1 MKAYELRKQ
10 TKAELTKQLADLKQE
25 LASLR
30 VQKTSSGSQTKVSQ
44 IGVVRKDIARVLTV
58 MTQLQRS
65 TLREHYRNA
74 KYIPLDLRPKKTRA
88 IRRRLTA
95 HEKGLKTL
103 RQMKKD
109 MNFPAR
115 NFCLSG

>member
-1 MKAYELRKQ
+1 M
-10 TKAELTKQLADLKQE
+10 
-25 LASLR
+25 
-30 VQKTSSGSQTKVSQ
+30 
-44 IGVVRKDIARVLTV
+44 LTV

-65 TLREHYRNA
+65 TLREHYRGS

-109 MNFPAR
+109 MNFSASQLLLVGLEY
-115 NFCLSG
+115 NLLALINTTLHSYA